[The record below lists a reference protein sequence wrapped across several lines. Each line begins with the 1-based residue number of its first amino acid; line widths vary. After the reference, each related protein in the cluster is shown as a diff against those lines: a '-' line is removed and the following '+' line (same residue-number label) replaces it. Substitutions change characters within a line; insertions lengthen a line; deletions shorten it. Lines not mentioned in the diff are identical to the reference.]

1 MTKVF
6 NNPVIRNSYKST
18 LKKEVLLAYKNSLPG
33 NSFWNFFS
41 VKYLAPAFCLLVFAS
56 LIGVRYN
63 NYLVEKNIDIELSQL
78 TAELESDI
86 DLLNAISF
94 SEL

>member
-6 NNPVIRNSYKST
+6 KNPVIRNSYKGN
-18 LKKEVLLAYKNSLPG
+18 LKKEVLLAYKNSLPS
-33 NSFWNFFS
+33 NSFWNNFGIKFI
-41 VKYLAPAFCLLVFAS
+41 APAFCLLVFAN
-56 LIGVRYN
+56 LIGVKYN
-63 NYLVEKNIDIELSQL
+63 NYLAEKNLDIELNQL

-94 SEL
+94 SDL